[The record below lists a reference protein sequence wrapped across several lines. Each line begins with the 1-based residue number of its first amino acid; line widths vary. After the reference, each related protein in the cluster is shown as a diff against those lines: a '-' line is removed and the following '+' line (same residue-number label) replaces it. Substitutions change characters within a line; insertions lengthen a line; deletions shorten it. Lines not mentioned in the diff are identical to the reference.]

1 MDGSEW
7 RGLTGLA
14 LQIREAGMERST
26 KMVLLLALL
35 LATFIVGLESRK
47 LQKEA
52 EPYQPQNLHRAHG
65 GLWALLRWGSCRWFW
80 RAISWL
86 SPRLRERTGGARGQR
101 RSRRCTMMDAMAY
114 TAEDFDLVT
123 LLWRAEERL

>member
-1 MDGSEW
+1 MDGSER

-52 EPYQPQNLHRAHG
+52 EPYQPQPSPCAW